1 MDRFSKFNPRVT
13 FLFFAL
19 ITVLTLILFNP
30 VYLAVSF
37 AAALCYKVKLEGRCA
52 IAYFI
57 KFIAPLI
64 LLVSIFNMLFTHYG
78 VTVLFTAFDMNF
90 TLEGLFYGLCQ
101 GVMISSLILWFSCY
115 SQVVTSEKFLAVFGK
130 IAPNSA
136 LVFSMVL
143 SFIPRLRKN
152 AAEIDDARL
161 LIDYEKSKFKRNIK
175 NFSALVSLTLEQSIE
190 VSDSMKARG
199 FGRGRTSYS
208 KYSFSIG
215 DGVCIAAELIAFIVL
230 CVMKALG
237 KMTFIFEP
245 VIRTEHTSVLSIV
258 LFTLFSF
265 LPLIVDLTED
275 MRWFYLKQKI

>member
-19 ITVLTLILFNP
+19 ITVLTLVLFNP
-30 VYLAVSF
+30 VYLAISFVS
-37 AAALCYKVKLEGRCA
+37 ALCYKIKLEGKGA
-52 IAYFI
+52 MSYFI
-57 KFIAPLI
+57 KFIAPLM
-64 LLVSIFNMLFTHYG
+64 LLVTLFNMLFTHYG
-78 VTVLFTAFDMNF
+78 VTALFTAFDMNF

-101 GVMISSLILWFSCY
+101 SIMISSLILWFSCY
-115 SQVVTSEKFLAVFGK
+115 SQVVTAERFLAVFGK

-136 LVFSMVL
+136 FVFSMVL

-161 LIDYEKSKFKRNIK
+161 LLDDEKSRFRRSIK
-175 NFSALVSLTLEQSIE
+175 NFSALLSLTLEQSIE

-199 FGRGRTSYS
+199 FGKGRTSYS
-208 KYSFSIG
+208 KYNFSLG
-215 DGVCIAAELIAFIVL
+215 DGVCIAAELIVFAVL

-245 VIRTEHTSVLSIV
+245 IIRMDHISVLSIV

-275 MRWFYLKQKI
+275 IRWFYLKQKI